1 MKKADFFVFI
11 WYNLDEMQICNTLKI
26 FTDLRAKCGHGAYMP
41 SVEFSDGYL
50 RYSLRTPTG
59 EVNTRIDAHNIYYT
73 NVYIDGIR
81 PAFYIDEEN
90 SYIKSGSGTED
101 DPYVMDGKEKTVYI
115 NNIKAE
121 IEEPPVTVEGIV
133 MVPMQKTFEKLGANV
148 VYDEETQA
156 VTAELNGKYIY
167 TLSDNK
173 GILINGESGDMGY
186 PMTMIMGMPYVPL
199 TAIELSITLNVLWNN
214 ELQQLN
220 IWTE

>member
-1 MKKADFFVFI
+1 
-11 WYNLDEMQICNTLKI
+11 
-26 FTDLRAKCGHGAYMP
+26 
-41 SVEFSDGYL
+41 
-50 RYSLRTPTG
+50 
-59 EVNTRIDAHNIYYT
+59 
-73 NVYIDGIR
+73 
-81 PAFYIDEEN
+81 
-90 SYIKSGSGTED
+90 
-101 DPYVMDGKEKTVYI
+101 MDGKEKTVYI

-133 MVPMQKTFEKLGANV
+133 MVPMQETFEKLGASV
-148 VYDEETQA
+148 VYNEETQA